1 MSAGVKGIADTR
13 NISFICQSSIVSTQ
27 TITTEILKFING
39 ARKNFLE
46 PLTEDQVTVYTRAL
60 ILQRFEPDKKLPTEA
75 SRNWNEIAT
84 NRLQFDRL
92 RKEASALRLIKKE
105 DILEFWDD
113 VILGLSAGRRVLL
126 SETVPQSGDA
136 STKAPPK
143 STGYSKS
150 SADAEGSIVLGQNDV
165 DVYRMNREISG

>member
-39 ARKNFLE
+39 ARKKFLE

-75 SRNWNEIAT
+75 SRNWNEIST

-92 RKEASALRLIKKE
+92 RKEAGALRLIKRE

-113 VILGLSAGRRVLL
+113 IFLGLSTGRRVLL
-126 SETVPQSGDA
+126 SETVPQSGEA

-143 STGYSKS
+143 STGYSQS
-150 SADAEGSIVLGQNDV
+150 SANAEGSIVLGQNDV
-165 DVYRMNREISG
+165 DAYRRNREISG